1 MYPDSLNLVFLFF
14 EKLFNLVALVSSKD
28 GRVLFSIVYLGDNE
42 IFSENE

>member
-1 MYPDSLNLVFLFF
+1 MYPDSLKLDFLFF
-14 EKLFNLVALVSSKD
+14 EKFFKIVTLVSSKD